1 MKPFTSKFQSIR
13 TIFLWECFNR
23 MTKVFNDN
31 DGVWKTLPLL
41 LFQWWWLWWILNGIF
56 SAFSLDAPFTAQWFH
71 SMFFWRISKNSKFS
85 FHATIDR
92 WFTVMWCDIARCIA
106 WKEIVTINYAYETKH
121 FFLLEQTNKEQQST
135 KRKCHPFAF
144 VHSFCWL
151 KSDNPF
157 LHSIIEPIAFLYLKK
172 RGTATAKWVIV
183 QKCSI

>member
-1 MKPFTSKFQSIR
+1 MMNIEWNFFR
-13 TIFLWECFNR
+13 FL
-23 MTKVFNDN
+23 
-31 DGVWKTLPLL
+31 
-41 LFQWWWLWWILNGIF
+41 
-56 SAFSLDAPFTAQWFH
+56 LDAPFTAQWFH

-172 RGTATAKWVIV
+172 GEQQRPGGWSVANFVIDPHTHNARLVCPKIAKSGMNSMRKNNNLKW
-183 QKCSI
+183 